1 MDSKHVIFF
10 MYVLIYIV
18 VILELLFG
26 DSKSGSFFFS
36 FIHCMFK
43 GTQKCEK
50 SRDCLKDLLKGCV

>member
-26 DSKSGSFFFS
+26 DSKSGFFF
-36 FIHCMFK
+36 FFHLYIA
-43 GTQKCEK
+43 
-50 SRDCLKDLLKGCV
+50 CLRGHRSVRRGEII